1 MEHETGDLIELE
13 ELDELVEEQ
22 ERDNDEDEEFEHVE
36 HESDLVLPDDEF
48 DRDEECLL
56 ITINIYRLSFFIYYI
71 IYVLSMTRLPRK
83 TTRTR

>member
-48 DRDEECLL
+48 DRDEECLE
-56 ITINIYRLSFFIYYI
+56 RL
-71 IYVLSMTRLPRK
+71 LELDERLDVELNEHEE
-83 TTRTR
+83 